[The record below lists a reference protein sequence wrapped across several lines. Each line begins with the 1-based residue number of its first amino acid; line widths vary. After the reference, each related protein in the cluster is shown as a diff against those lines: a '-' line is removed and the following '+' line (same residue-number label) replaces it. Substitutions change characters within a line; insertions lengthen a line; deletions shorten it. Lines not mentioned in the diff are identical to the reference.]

1 MGRFFLTFFHF
12 SSYNNTIRVRSPGG
26 KLFMRQYDIAI
37 IGGGP
42 AGATFAREIAR
53 RRPEWKIALVDDKPK
68 TGSKVCG
75 GLLAPDAQK
84 VLAQFDLSLPKHI
97 LADPQIFD
105 VRTIDLVSGWQRNYQ
120 RHYLNMDRQKF
131 DQWLLDLIPPQVE
144 QIKGRCISITDD
156 LHLHIHTP
164 DGPEQICC
172 LYLVG
177 ADGGSSIVR
186 RTFFTPPKQ
195 QYVAIQEHYADPG
208 GDIPPYSCIF
218 DSETSDSCSWTI
230 RKDGHII
237 FGGAFLPKNCREA
250 FAEQRRKLEAQL
262 GHSLGKPIKRE
273 ACLLTSIR
281 SSKDLLLG
289 QGRIFLLGEAAGF
302 VSPSSY
308 EGFSSAFL
316 TGKYLADAFCSG
328 VENVQIRRYYQKA
341 TRMLRWKLCTKI
353 LKMKVLCSPPLRSA
367 IMKSGIQSIRKY
379 K

>member
-1 MGRFFLTFFHF
+1 MTFFHF
-12 SSYNNTIRVRSPGG
+12 SSYNNTIKSRSPGG
-26 KLFMRQYDIAI
+26 EFSIRQYDIAI

-42 AGATFAREIAR
+42 AGATFAREVAR
-53 RRPEWKIALVDDKPK
+53 RRPEWKIALVDEKPR

-84 VLAQFDLSLPKHI
+84 VLAQFNLALPKHI

-105 VRTIDLVSGWQRNYQ
+105 VQTIDLVSGCMRHYQ

-131 DQWLLDLIPPQVE
+131 DQWLLELIPPQVE
-144 QIKGRCISITDD
+144 QIEGRCIRITED
-156 LHLHIHTP
+156 LHLQIRTP
-164 DGPEQICC
+164 GGTEQISCS
-172 LYLVG
+172 YLVG

-186 RTFFTPPKQ
+186 RTFFAPPKQ

-208 GDIPPYSCIF
+208 GEIPPYSCIF
-218 DSETSDSCSWTI
+218 DPETSDSCSWTI

-237 FGGAFLPKNCREA
+237 FGGAFLPQNCREA
-250 FAEQRRKLEAQL
+250 FTKQRARLETQL
-262 GHSLGKPIKRE
+262 GHDFGRPIKRE

-281 SSKDLLLG
+281 SGKDLLLG
-289 QGRIFLLGEAAGF
+289 KRRIFLLGEAAGF

-328 VENVQIRRYYQKA
+328 KKDVQIRRYYQKA

-353 LKMKVLCSPPLRSA
+353 LKMKILCSPTLRNA
-367 IMKSGIQSIRKY
+367 IMKSGIQSIQKY
-379 K
+379 E